1 MNNSEKLFQDLEYLA
16 YLETFL
22 TPNRVERFK
31 GVLANRTNHI
41 TIVAEDVFQMHNT
54 SAVMR
59 SCEVFG
65 VQNLGVI
72 EQKFG
77 RTIDKEIALGA
88 EKWVDITRYD
98 TPEQSLELLR
108 QKGYQIVAT
117 TPHIEASHL
126 EDFDIQKPSAIYFGT
141 EKTGLSPVVMEN
153 ADAFIKVPMV
163 GFTES
168 LNISVCAALVI
179 QSLTT
184 RIRRSDLNWRLT
196 PEQIIEKRIDW
207 ARKTIKD
214 IDFVTQRYLEAKADK

>member
-1 MNNSEKLFQDLEYLA
+1 
-16 YLETFL
+16 
-22 TPNRVERFK
+22 
-31 GVLANRTNHI
+31 
-41 TIVAEDVFQMHNT
+41 
-54 SAVMR
+54 
-59 SCEVFG
+59 
-65 VQNLGVI
+65 
-72 EQKFG
+72 
-77 RTIDKEIALGA
+77 
-88 EKWVDITRYD
+88 
-98 TPEQSLELLR
+98 
-108 QKGYQIVAT
+108 
-117 TPHIEASHL
+117 
-126 EDFDIQKPSAIYFGT
+126 
-141 EKTGLSPVVMEN
+141 MEN